1 MISAM
6 TSFIALI
13 ALTLLLAGARA
24 WARRDR
30 FSAAPSATGPTPI
43 ARTWTRPA
51 SSPERAA
58 RRHAVRH
65 SQPA

>member
-6 TSFIALI
+6 TSFITLLALI
-13 ALTLLLAGARA
+13 LLLAAARA

-30 FSAAPSATGPTPI
+30 FSTAPSATGPAPI
-43 ARTWTRPA
+43 ARTWTRPTT
-51 SSPERAA
+51 SRERAA